1 MKKYLSDASVV
12 FSRSLLLALQNP
24 VWIIISLMQPILYL
38 TLFGPVL
45 EAVSH
50 APGFPP
56 GDSWRVFVPGLL
68 VQLGI
73 FGAAFVGFGMIAEW
87 RAGVIE
93 RMLVAPMRPT
103 ALLGGLVARDVLVVT
118 LQGALLT
125 GLSFLFGLRIS
136 PEAFLVALLLIALLA
151 ASFASLSY
159 GAALLVKNENALAP
173 MVNSLAL
180 PILLL
185 SGILLP
191 MSLAPE
197 WLQVVSDFNPI
208 KHVVNGLRAAFRGDA
223 LSTSTLIAFV
233 IACVIAVL
241 SVLAGARAMKNLAN

>member
-1 MKKYLSDASVV
+1 
-12 FSRSLLLALQNP
+12 
-24 VWIIISLMQPILYL
+24 
-38 TLFGPVL
+38 
-45 EAVSH
+45 
-50 APGFPP
+50 
-56 GDSWRVFVPGLL
+56 
-68 VQLGI
+68 
-73 FGAAFVGFGMIAEW
+73 
-87 RAGVIE
+87 
-93 RMLVAPMRPT
+93 
-103 ALLGGLVARDVLVVT
+103 
-118 LQGALLT
+118 LLT

-191 MSLAPE
+191 MSLAPK

-208 KHVVNGLRAAFRGDA
+208 KHVVTGLRAAFRGDA
-223 LSTSTLIAFV
+223 LSTSTLIAFA
-233 IACVIAVL
+233 IASVIAVL